1 VADDMAKQKEKIM
14 TTAKR
19 FVLLTALFT
28 QMLAALAWSQTSDTA
43 GLIVDTESP
52 ANIIVDKGRSVDCHS
67 TEMQNLLKK
76 KATMANIGT
85 ALYCGGLVAKYAIPT
100 IMFSTRN
107 TAGNTANQILGE
119 CITLGCAATIGG
131 PLLCAANASSLEKEF
146 GIPCGCQPRPAVR
159 SLVVAGAV
167 CEGSAAILWLTA
179 IFEGLAA
186 ASNGDNQSSWQTIAY
201 AALGADVASAIIFGT
216 VLHRSRGYILET
228 RQNCHAAIIKVQ
240 PLIGL
245 NGTAGAAMI
254 VAF

>member
-1 VADDMAKQKEKIM
+1 M

-28 QMLAALAWSQTSDTA
+28 QMLAALAWSQTGDTA

-67 TEMQNLLKK
+67 AEMQNLLKK

-85 ALYCGGLVAKYAIPT
+85 ALYCGGIVAKYVIPT
-100 IMFSTRN
+100 IMISTGN
-107 TAGNTANQILGE
+107 TRGNTANQVLGDF
-119 CITLGCAATIGG
+119 ITFGCAATIGG
-131 PLLCAANASSLEKEF
+131 PLLCAANASSLENNF
-146 GIPCGCQPRPAVR
+146 GKPCNCQPRLPVR

-167 CEGSAAILWLTA
+167 CEGSAAILGLVA
-179 IFEGLAA
+179 ILEGLAA
-186 ASNGDNQSSWQTIAY
+186 AANYTSDNQSSGQAIIY
-201 AALGADVASAIIFGT
+201 MALGADVASAIIFGA
-216 VLHRSRGYILET
+216 VLHRSRGYIFET

-245 NGTAGAAMI
+245 NGTTGAAMI
-254 VAF
+254 VVF